1 MKNTN
6 FDTKH
11 LSHAL
16 TLVKV
21 NKKFHFFINGK
32 YHRPSTFHPCYFN
45 IVCQSFPNHL
55 PNHSVRRIEIVEN
68 LVVPFNPKYP
78 KCDPSQQ
85 GPNSFDLLERTK
97 DLGNKDTL
105 FPL

>member
-1 MKNTN
+1 LKITS

-11 LSHAL
+11 LLHAL

-21 NKKFHFFINGK
+21 NKKFHFFRKGK
-32 YHRPSTFHPCYFN
+32 YHRPSTFHPYYFN
-45 IVCQSFPNHL
+45 IVCQSFPNHH
-55 PNHSVRRIEIVEN
+55 PNHNVRPIAIVED
-68 LVVPFNPKYP
+68 LVVPINPKHS
-78 KCDPSQQ
+78 KNDPSQQ
-85 GPNSFDLLERTK
+85 GPNSFGLLEPTK